1 MSSRTKF
8 VRRSRF
14 FAASLVFLSTLNPFN
29 YSSASPGL
37 IRVQQSLSSLPDLV
51 GDLFPS
57 GPATAPTGSVV
68 TSGTTTTGSECPDFF
83 CTTPT
88 GSGTVGDPYGYPF
101 PYPGYRQYDPRTMST
116 SDKVDKAFQCNLFET
131 PPIGEVLSSIN
142 ALNAVV
148 TSPACDGKVNLQS
161 VVENNNKIAQIV
173 KDFRQYVDHPELITS
188 DKDGEIASQVD
199 LAIQSAASVAA
210 TFANTAAFSKKCRDG
225 MDPGKVATSISSLIN
240 GLTPYAL
247 MASSLTGGTAAVPF
261 IVGGAVL
268 TGAISSIGQII
279 DQNTVNI
286 DDDSVRH
293 AVVENTCQYIRLEQK
308 YRFLNQ
314 PRQQQ
319 LNRINQDIRL
329 SESMFS
335 AKIKALSPTAN
346 ALLARENAIDLTTR
360 EINGALRKTAK
371 DFDAD
376 KVFFAKS
383 ANDQTM
389 CNFGVE
395 VAKTIDDK
403 TSYASVMLGT
413 LGQAM
418 AVYGKS
424 SGVQAATLQTNAQMA
439 VTDLKAYAAKATRT
453 VEETKACAETAKYF
467 VKTIGDSASISL
479 QLLKIAK
486 AAVETELKN
495 TTDYGLLS
503 STRGELD
510 EKKIQ
515 ALRVINSLD
524 AMKTFADTMTR
535 AEIDNSMKNIRESLL
550 SRNYKVLK
558 SPVEKWF
565 VRSEKLHNAAVSD
578 FAAGLVSLRQMA
590 ANVGSAPAK
599 TSRFGRFGFA
609 APQRAVAVNADAQQL
624 KPFTLKNLPLE
635 SDAHR
640 NVCRELQGV
649 WDQYGIAVRQLASM
663 NAFCGLIEPYLLD
676 TRKEDQELVA
686 WCRGDRNQPKSVS
699 KILTMKNKL
708 ITKHRRDW
716 AVFLTRKMKELA
728 CMDPTSAL

>member
-1 MSSRTKF
+1 
-8 VRRSRF
+8 
-14 FAASLVFLSTLNPFN
+14 
-29 YSSASPGL
+29 
-37 IRVQQSLSSLPDLV
+37 
-51 GDLFPS
+51 
-57 GPATAPTGSVV
+57 
-68 TSGTTTTGSECPDFF
+68 
-83 CTTPT
+83 
-88 GSGTVGDPYGYPF
+88 
-101 PYPGYRQYDPRTMST
+101 
-116 SDKVDKAFQCNLFET
+116 
-131 PPIGEVLSSIN
+131 
-142 ALNAVV
+142 
-148 TSPACDGKVNLQS
+148 

-188 DKDGEIASQVD
+188 DKAGEIGSQVD
-199 LAIQSAASVAA
+199 FAIQSAASVAA

-346 ALLARENAIDLTTR
+346 ALLARESAIDLTTR

-395 VAKTIDDK
+395 VAKTTNDT

-439 VTDLKAYAAKATRT
+439 VADLKAYAAKGTRT
-453 VEETKACAETAKYF
+453 SEETKACAETAKYF
-467 VKTIGDSASISL
+467 VKTIEDSASISQ

-486 AAVETELKN
+486 DAVEAELKN

-524 AMKTFADTMTR
+524 AMKAFADTMTR

-578 FAAGLVSLRQMA
+578 FAAGLASLRQMA
-590 ANVGSAPAK
+590 ANVGSAPAQA
-599 TSRFGRFGFA
+599 SRLGRFGFA
-609 APQRAVAVNADAQQL
+609 ASHSQRAVAVNADAQQL

-676 TRKEDQELVA
+676 ARKEDQELVA
-686 WCRGDRNQPKSVS
+686 WCRGDRTQTKSVS
-699 KILTMKNKL
+699 KILAMKNKL
-708 ITKHRRDW
+708 ITEHRRDW
-716 AVFLTRKMKELA
+716 ALFLTRKMKELA
-728 CMDPTSAL
+728 CMDPTSAP